1 MDLRMKSVNTAS
13 SHDSLNGI
21 SPVSWVVLSVAFSLM
36 LVACG
41 GGGSSGCSAGLGA
54 LVGSA
59 SGCGGSSSANVAPIA
74 RTGPI
79 QNVSVG
85 TLVTLDGSGSTD
97 ANNQTLTYKWELTS
111 KPTGSAAVLS
121 SLTSSQPTFTADVA
135 GTYAASLVVSDGQLS
150 STAVTAN
157 VVASVTN
164 SAPVA
169 NPGLSQSVVV
179 GTVVTMDGSGSTDA
193 NGDALV
199 FKWTLLGKPTGSTA
213 TLTNPSYP
221 NPKFTA
227 DVAGSYV
234 LSLIVNDGKVD
245 SAQAAVSI
253 TASSANA
260 APVAYAGVNQSV
272 VVASVVTLDGTSSSD
287 ANRDPLTYKWV
298 LLSKPIGS
306 VAALSSATSAKP
318 TFTADVA
325 GSYVATLIVNDGK
338 VDSAISTTAITATA
352 ANAAPVANAGVNQ
365 SVVVASVVTLD
376 GSASSDA
383 NGDALT
389 YKWTLL
395 SRPAGSVATLSSG
408 TAQKPTL
415 AADLVGTYV
424 ASLIVNDGKVD
435 STVVATTI
443 TASALNAAPV
453 ANAGETQT
461 VAAGSLVTLTAAAST
476 DANGDTLTYKWT
488 LTTKPSGSTAALSS
502 ATALS
507 PTLTVDLVGTYV
519 ASLIVN
525 DGKVDS
531 AVATVPITATATGV
545 TGIGGS

>member
-1 MDLRMKSVNTAS
+1 MDPCMKLVKIGLSAAL
-13 SHDSLNGI
+13 SL
-21 SPVSWVVLSVAFSLM
+21 LLA
-36 LVACG
+36 ACG
-41 GGGSSGCSAGLGA
+41 GGGDSGCSAGLGA

-59 SGCGGSSSANVAPIA
+59 ANCGSTTVANVAPVA
-74 RTGPI
+74 KTGPI

-121 SLTSSQPTFTADVA
+121 SLTSARPTFTADLA
-135 GTYAASLVVSDGQLS
+135 GNYAASLLVNDGELS
-150 STAVTAN
+150 SPLATAN

-169 NPGLSQSVVV
+169 NPGVSQSVVV
-179 GTVVTMDGSGSTDA
+179 GAVVTMDGSGSTDA
-193 NGDALV
+193 NGDALT

-213 TLTNPSYP
+213 TLTNPTYP
-221 NPKFTA
+221 NPKLKA

-234 LSLIVNDGKVD
+234 VSLVVNDGKVD
-245 SAQAAVSI
+245 SAQAAVTI
-253 TASSANA
+253 TASS
-260 APVAYAGVNQSV
+260 
-272 VVASVVTLDGTSSSD
+272 
-287 ANRDPLTYKWV
+287 
-298 LLSKPIGS
+298 
-306 VAALSSATSAKP
+306 
-318 TFTADVA
+318 
-325 GSYVATLIVNDGK
+325 
-338 VDSAISTTAITATA
+338 

-376 GSASSDA
+376 GSSSSDANSDPLTYKWVLLSKPTGSAAVLALATSAKPTFTADLAGAYVATLVVNDGKVDSAIATIAITATAANAAPVANAGVNQSVVVASLVTLDGSTSSDA
-383 NGDALT
+383 NGDTLS

-395 SRPAGSVATLSSG
+395 SKPTGSVATLSSG
-408 TAQKPTL
+408 TAQKPTFT
-415 AADLVGTYV
+415 ADLVGTYV

-443 TASALNAAPV
+443 TAAALNAAPV
-453 ANAGETQT
+453 ANAGASQT
-461 VAAGSLVTLTAAAST
+461 VAAGTLVTLTGAAST
-476 DANGDTLTYKWT
+476 DANGDALTYQWT

-507 PTLTVDLVGTYV
+507 PTFTADVVGTYV

-525 DGKVDS
+525 DGKVNS

>member
-1 MDLRMKSVNTAS
+1 MKSVNIA
-13 SHDSLNGI
+13 
-21 SPVSWVVLSVAFSLM
+21 LSVAFSL
-36 LVACG
+36 LLAACG
-41 GGGSSGCSAGLGA
+41 GGGDAGCSAGLGA

-59 SGCGGSSSANVAPIA
+59 ANCGSDTVPNVAPIA
-74 RTGPI
+74 KTGPI

-85 TLVTLDGSGSTD
+85 TVVTLDGSGSTNS
-97 ANNQTLTYKWELTS
+97 NNQTLTYKWELTS
-111 KPTGSAAVLS
+111 KPTGSTAALS
-121 SLTSSQPTFTADVA
+121 ALTGPKPTFTADVA
-135 GTYAASLVVSDGQLS
+135 GTYSASLVVNDGQLS
-150 STAVTAN
+150 STLVTAT
-157 VVASVTN
+157 VVASITN

-169 NPGLSQSVVV
+169 NPGVSQSVVM
-179 GTVVTMDGSGSTDA
+179 GAVVTMDGSGSTDA

-199 FKWTLLGKPTGSTA
+199 FKWALLGKPTGSTA

-234 LSLIVNDGKVD
+234 VSLVVNDGKVD

-260 APVAYAGVNQSV
+260 APVANAGVNQSV
-272 VVASVVTLDGTSSSD
+272 VVATLVTLDGSFSSD
-287 ANRDPLTYKWV
+287 ANGDPLSYKWV
-298 LLSKPIGS
+298 LLSKPTGS
-306 VAALSSATSAKP
+306 AAALASATSAKP
-318 TFTADVA
+318 TLTADLA
-325 GSYVATLIVNDGK
+325 GSYVATLVVNDGK
-338 VDSAISTTAITATA
+338 VDSAVATTAITATA

-365 SVVVASVVTLD
+365 SVVVANLVTLD
-376 GSASSDA
+376 GRASTDA
-383 NGDALT
+383 NGDTLT

-395 SRPAGSVATLSSG
+395 SKPTGSVAALSSS
-408 TAQKPTL
+408 TVQKPTFT
-415 AADLVGTYV
+415 ADLVGTYV
-424 ASLIVNDGKVD
+424 ASLVVNDGKLD

-443 TASALNAAPV
+443 TASILNTAPV
-453 ANAGETQT
+453 ANAGSSQT
-461 VAAGSLVTLTAAAST
+461 VAAGALVTLTGAAST

-488 LTTKPSGSTAALSS
+488 LTTKPSGSTATLSS
-502 ATALS
+502 TTALS

-531 AVATVPITATATGV
+531 AVATVPISATATGV

>member
-1 MDLRMKSVNTAS
+1 MKSVNIA
-13 SHDSLNGI
+13 
-21 SPVSWVVLSVAFSLM
+21 LSVALSLL

-41 GGGSSGCSAGLGA
+41 GGGDAGCSAGLGA

-59 SGCGGSSSANVAPIA
+59 ANCGSTTVPNVAPIA
-74 RTGPI
+74 KTGPI

-85 TLVTLDGSGSTD
+85 TLVTLDGSGSTNS
-97 ANNQTLTYKWELTS
+97 NNQTLTYKWELTS
-111 KPTGSAAVLS
+111 KPTGSTAALS
-121 SLTSSQPTFTADVA
+121 ALTGPKPTFTADLA
-135 GTYAASLVVSDGQLS
+135 GTYAASLVVNDGQLS
-150 STAVTAN
+150 STVVTAT

-169 NPGLSQSVVV
+169 NPGVSQSVVV
-179 GTVVTMDGSGSTDA
+179 GALVTMDGSGSTDA

-234 LSLIVNDGKVD
+234 VSLVVNDGKVD

-260 APVAYAGVNQSV
+260 APVANAGVNQSV
-272 VVASVVTLDGTSSSD
+272 VVATVVTLDGTASSD
-287 ANRDPLTYKWV
+287 ANSDPLTYKWV
-298 LLSKPIGS
+298 LLSKPTGS
-306 VAALSSATSAKP
+306 AAALSSATSAKP
-318 TFTADVA
+318 TLTADLA
-325 GSYVATLIVNDGK
+325 GSYVATLVVNDGK
-338 VDSAISTTAITATA
+338 VDSAISTIAITATA
-352 ANAAPVANAGVNQ
+352 ANAAPVANAGMNQ
-365 SVVVASVVTLD
+365 SVVVANLVTLD

-383 NGDALT
+383 NGDTLT

-395 SRPAGSVATLSSG
+395 SKPTGSVAVLSSS
-408 TAQKPTL
+408 TTQKPTL
-415 AADLVGTYV
+415 TADLAGTYV

-443 TASALNAAPV
+443 TAAALNAAPV
-453 ANAGETQT
+453 ANAGTTQT
-461 VAAGSLVTLTAAAST
+461 VTAGTLVTLTGAAST
-476 DANGDTLTYKWT
+476 DANGDALTYKWT
-488 LTTKPSGSTAALSS
+488 LTTKPSGSAAVLSS
-502 ATALS
+502 ATGVS
-507 PTLTVDLVGTYV
+507 PTFTADVVGTYV

-525 DGKVDS
+525 DGKADS
-531 AVATVPITATATGV
+531 AVATVPITATSNATGI
-545 TGIGGS
+545 TGISGS